1 MSKTGIRGSRPS
13 GWRDYQ
19 RRLKGKARRKN
30 ILGRL
35 PFVALYSV
43 CALMIVVLVLWSG
56 SWISGYLSQAGYS
69 PAGRV
74 KGQVDVPKRLTKDD
88 VADIL
93 RDLTRAS
100 FCLKDH
106 YFFETGG
113 KRLSINSSLDPDLQA
128 YVSDLLRRSR
138 TLQAAVVVL
147 RPNDGRILA
156 MVNHS
161 EGEVEEN
168 LCLRADFPAAS
179 LFKVVSAAA
188 ALEKAGFTPNQ
199 TVSFYGR
206 KHTLY
211 KSQLKKRT
219 GRYISKTSF
228 RKAFASSI
236 NPVFGKLGIYDLG
249 KVVMREYADRF
260 LFNRDIPFDL
270 PVDVSTI
277 SIPDDDFGLAEISS
291 GFNKKTLISP
301 LHAVLLVSAVANRG
315 IVMAPW
321 FVDRISD
328 ESGNVVYKSK
338 PSILE
343 SPISR
348 GTAEGMKV
356 LMRDTI
362 RYGTCRKS
370 FRTVRRKKAFKDV
383 DLGAKTGTI
392 NDKDDQYKYDWLA
405 AYAIRKNSPEAICI
419 AVLSIHGEK
428 LGIRASELG
437 RYIINHYIT
446 S

>member
-1 MSKTGIRGSRPS
+1 
-13 GWRDYQ
+13 
-19 RRLKGKARRKN
+19 L
-30 ILGRL
+30 
-35 PFVALYSV
+35 ALYSV
-43 CALMIVVLVLWSG
+43 CALMIVALVLWSG
-56 SWISGYLSQAGYS
+56 SRISGYLSQASYS
-69 PAGRV
+69 PSNGV
-74 KGQVDVPKRLTKDD
+74 KEQVGIPKRLTKDD
-88 VADIL
+88 AAGVL
-93 RDLTRAS
+93 RDLTRAP
-100 FCLKDH
+100 FRFRDH
-106 YFFETGG
+106 YFFETNGT
-113 KRLSINSSLDPDLQA
+113 RLSVNSSLDPELQA
-128 YVSDLLRRSR
+128 YISDLLGRSR

-147 RPNDGRILA
+147 RPDDGRILA

-168 LCLRADFPAAS
+168 LCLKADFPAAS

-188 ALEKAGFTPNQ
+188 ALETAGFTPNQ
-199 TVSFYGR
+199 TVFFYGR

-219 GRYISKTSF
+219 GRYTSRTSF

-249 KVVMREYADRF
+249 KIVMGEYADRF

-270 PVDVSTI
+270 PVDVSHI
-277 SIPDDDFGLAEISS
+277 DIPDDDFGLAEISS
-291 GFNKKTLISP
+291 GFNKTTLISP

-321 FVDRISD
+321 LVDRISD
-328 ESGNVVYKSK
+328 ESGHIVYKSK
-338 PSILE
+338 PSVLAT
-343 SPISR
+343 PISR
-348 GTAEGMKV
+348 GTAEDMKV

-362 RYGTCRKS
+362 RCGTCRKS
-370 FRTVRRKKAFKDV
+370 FRKVRRKKVFKDV

-392 NDKDDQYKYDWLA
+392 NDKTDQYKYDWLA
-405 AYAIRKNSPEAICI
+405 AYALGKNSAKAICI
-419 AVLSIHGEK
+419 VVLSVHGEK

-437 RYIINHYIT
+437 RHIINYYIT